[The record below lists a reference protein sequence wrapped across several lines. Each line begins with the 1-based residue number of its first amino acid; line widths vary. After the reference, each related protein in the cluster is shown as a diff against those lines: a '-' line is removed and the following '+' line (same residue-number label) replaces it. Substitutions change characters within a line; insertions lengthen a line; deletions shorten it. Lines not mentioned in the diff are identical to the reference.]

1 MRRGTSFSVAAMA
14 AGIALGATLV
24 LMGPWFSNEPAQASG
39 SPVWWFDT
47 ARGTVC
53 WLEKGPS
60 PTEWDLIVDLDGNHA
75 TGLSSYFS
83 WTSPVGN
90 YAAPFTWEGGGGSTI
105 INESG
110 TGLSL
115 ISESVVSP
123 PWPHVQFPIR
133 GGVISEWFHPFVTK
147 RTPPTDWVLGL
158 SDDNGHQALR
168 ISRPF
173 WVGLDRGKTWTEYD
187 PAAFTGPTGECV
199 EDLPGGGAISATI
212 DFDPDV
218 VNPRSAG
225 NWVTIYI
232 ELPAGYDPRDINATT
247 IRLNDTLPPVLDS
260 KYGFATDPAGYIVDH
275 DGDGILERMVKFDR
289 TAVIGLLP
297 PGTYSVKITG
307 RLFPGVPFEGVS
319 DPVRVIGFPG

>member
-1 MRRGTSFSVAAMA
+1 MA

-158 SDDNGHQALR
+158 SDDNG
-168 ISRPF
+168 
-173 WVGLDRGKTWTEYD
+173 
-187 PAAFTGPTGECV
+187 
-199 EDLPGGGAISATI
+199 
-212 DFDPDV
+212 
-218 VNPRSAG
+218 
-225 NWVTIYI
+225 
-232 ELPAGYDPRDINATT
+232 LPAGYDPRDINATT